1 MTRRVSE
8 SPISSSR
15 SAEISSTARPS
26 RRASR
31 IWSQICA
38 CAPTS
43 TPRVGCAAIS
53 SFGAWLISR
62 PTISFCWLPPES
74 EAAVTSMPG
83 VRTSYSRTIRS
94 VSARA
99 ALRSRNAPL
108 LLGRSVTWP
117 RMRFSQSGASSSS
130 PCRWR
135 SSGMTAMPSSR
146 RLRVGVREMSTP
158 SRVSTPVSRWRM
170 PMMAS
175 TSSDWPLPSTPAMP
189 RTSPLWM
196 VKVMPSS
203 TARTTPSGSVAVS
216 RRSSTVSIG
225 VSVTVDSRVSGDGS
239 SLPTI
244 SSASCL
250 GVVFAGSAVPTV
262 VPRRMT
268 VISSAT
274 DSTSPSLCEM
284 KMTVRPSALSSRR
297 LSKSASTSC
306 GTRTAVGSSR
316 IRVRAPR

>member
-1 MTRRVSE
+1 
-8 SPISSSR
+8 
-15 SAEISSTARPS
+15 
-26 RRASR
+26 
-31 IWSQICA
+31 
-38 CAPTS
+38 
-43 TPRVGCAAIS
+43 
-53 SFGAWLISR
+53 
-62 PTISFCWLPPES
+62 
-74 EAAVTSMPG
+74 
-83 VRTSYSRTIRS
+83 
-94 VSARA
+94 
-99 ALRSRNAPL
+99 
-108 LLGRSVTWP
+108 
-117 RMRFSQSGASSSS
+117 
-130 PCRWR
+130 
-135 SSGMTAMPSSR
+135 
-146 RLRVGVREMSTP
+146 
-158 SRVSTPVSRWRM
+158 M

-203 TARTTPSGSVAVS
+203 TARTTPSGSVAVN

-250 GVVFAGSAVPTV
+250 VVVFAGSAVPTV
-262 VPRRMT
+262 VPRRIT

-274 DSTSPSLCEM
+274 ERTSPSLCEM

-316 IRVRAPR
+316 ISVRAPR